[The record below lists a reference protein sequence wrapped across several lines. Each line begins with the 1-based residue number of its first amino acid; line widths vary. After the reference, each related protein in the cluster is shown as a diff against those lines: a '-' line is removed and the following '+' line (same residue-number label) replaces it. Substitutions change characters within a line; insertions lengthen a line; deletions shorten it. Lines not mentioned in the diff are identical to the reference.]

1 MRSITWLTLF
11 VALLVAAVPA
21 THAQSLH
28 ATSTGL
34 DWLAADHTERVAWGQ
49 RMARLFNKQ
58 DEFGGAVDACL
69 DEMLADRDDVD
80 LSLLDE
86 ARHGDLPMLTANCVL
101 TVQRQATATQ

>member
-1 MRSITWLTLF
+1 MRSVTWLSLF
-11 VALLVAAVPA
+11 AALLVAAVPA

-34 DWLAADHTERVAWGQ
+34 DWLAADHAERVAWGQ

-58 DEFGGAVDACL
+58 DEFAGAVDSCL
-69 DEMLADRDDVD
+69 DEMLGDRDDVE

-86 ARHGDLPMLTANCVL
+86 TRQGDLPMLTASCVL
-101 TVQRQATATQ
+101 AVQRQAAETQ